1 VHIACACACA
11 CAVCMCMYPDGMARS
26 NRAPPDNKH
35 MQRGKKYGPVLRG
48 LFIKYKVHALKVH
61 TPEKY
66 T

>member
-1 VHIACACACA
+1 
-11 CAVCMCMYPDGMARS
+11 MCMYPDGMARS